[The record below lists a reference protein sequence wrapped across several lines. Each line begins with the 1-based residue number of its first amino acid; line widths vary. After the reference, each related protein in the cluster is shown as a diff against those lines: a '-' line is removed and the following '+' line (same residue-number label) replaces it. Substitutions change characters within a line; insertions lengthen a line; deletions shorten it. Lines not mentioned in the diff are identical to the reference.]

1 MSYVGTVWMLRLAE
15 SNCFK
20 TPNPLKVHL
29 MNSRFSSHL
38 GRRLA
43 VLVVLIFNVGCGTQ
57 ENSPT
62 TSPTPTSEDG
72 IPVASFMER
81 IDDHDRKHLLEWFTA
96 EKPMDEIYRWF
107 DAELPKA
114 GWQRISDAE
123 DHPFT
128 RTLRFQKGDRK
139 CKIVISGFMTGGT
152 MSNPQVDST
161 FYIEIWPNLK

>member
-1 MSYVGTVWMLRLAE
+1 
-15 SNCFK
+15 
-20 TPNPLKVHL
+20 
-29 MNSRFSSHL
+29 
-38 GRRLA
+38 
-43 VLVVLIFNVGCGTQ
+43 
-57 ENSPT
+57 
-62 TSPTPTSEDG
+62 
-72 IPVASFMER
+72 
-81 IDDHDRKHLLEWFTA
+81 
-96 EKPMDEIYRWF
+96 MDEIYRWF